1 MFLAMPFGTSAF
13 TIAGFVALFIWL
25 ITGEFYR
32 KRDCYLKSAWLP
44 PMLAVVILLWVGLLW
59 STDPSGLGQKYA
71 GKSYYWLFGLVVA
84 SIDFENKAPN
94 MIFWSYLGGL
104 LLNAILGLL
113 QVFKVAPNFSQWTGT
128 GLYGGYNTLA
138 ILLVLGMLMASFYF
152 KTNVRRSH
160 KIIFAVL
167 TAIYFLQIIFLRGR
181 GGYLSFLILSP
192 LIICQFVKKTKIVVL
207 IFIMALIMMASS
219 PVVRDRIHELI
230 TNFKTQKSNNAEIAK
245 GIKYSGYVDRIYMWR
260 WAGYLFL
267 KSPIWGV
274 GTGGYN
280 KALLAAGGDRE
291 IAHPHNNIL
300 YVAVSFGVIG
310 LIVYGWLFWVLL
322 KIGWQHKEN
331 VTGFFILSSALVI
344 LVGGLVDTPIL
355 DAGGAFLLSMTVGFC
370 SKFNQTADD

>member
-1 MFLAMPFGTSAF
+1 VFLAMPFGTSAF
-13 TIAGFVALFIWL
+13 TIAGFCALFIWL

-32 KRDCYLKSAWLP
+32 KRGIYLKSAWLLP
-44 PMLAVVILLWVGLLW
+44 VLAIVMLLWIGLLW

-71 GKSYYWLFGLVVA
+71 GKSYYWLFGLIVA
-84 SIDFENKAPN
+84 SIDFENDKPDK
-94 MIFWSYLGGL
+94 MFWCYLCGL
-104 LLNAILGLL
+104 LLNAIIGLL
-113 QVFKVAPNFSQWTGT
+113 QVIKFIPNISQWTGT
-128 GLYGGYNTLA
+128 GFYGGYNTLA
-138 ILLVLGMLMASFYF
+138 ILLVLGMLVASFYF
-152 KTNVRRSH
+152 KTSVHRSH
-160 KIIFAVL
+160 KILFAVL
-167 TAIYFLQIIFLRGR
+167 TVIYFLQLISLQGR
-181 GGYLSFLILSP
+181 GGYLSFLILAP
-192 LIICQFVKKTKIVVL
+192 LIIYQFAKKIKTAVI
-207 IFIMALIMMASS
+207 IYIIALVMMASS
-219 PVVRDRIHELI
+219 PVVRDRIHEFI
-230 TNFKTQKSNNAEIAK
+230 MNFKAQSSNSAEIAN
-245 GIKYSGYVDRIYMWR
+245 GEKYSEYVDRIYMWR
-260 WAGYLFL
+260 WAGHLFL
-267 KSPIWGV
+267 KNPIWGV